1 MKEINFKFNDGTKST
16 VNVDDEF
23 YSEYEKLEAESK
35 RIERKETRRHISMNV
50 FEEQGIEFEDE
61 NSSIDL
67 KLVDKETKDIVQN
80 AIKQLTPRQQ
90 ELVYQ
95 VFYLNKSLSEIAKE
109 KGISKSAITQ
119 QMQVIY
125 KHLKEIL
132 KNFQSQP

>member
-23 YSEYEKLEAESK
+23 YNEYEKLEIESK

-61 NSSIDL
+61 NSSIESNLLDKERKEVVHSAIK
-67 KLVDKETKDIVQN
+67 KLVPK
-80 AIKQLTPRQQ
+80 QQ

-109 KGISKSAITQ
+109 KGVSKSAITQ
-119 QMQVIY
+119 QMQVIC
-125 KHLKEIL
+125 KRLKEIL
-132 KNFQSQP
+132 KNFQI